1 MCYGLQK
8 REKRQDRDEAF
19 FLTAATAFGIAVG
32 LALVAAMLVAAMLV
46 AAMLVSSIKKTAHE
60 ERVRDQGAAV
70 FRIFKPTYHVRGA

>member
-1 MCYGLQK
+1 MCYGLRK
-8 REKRQDRDEAF
+8 REERQDRDETF

-32 LALVAAMLVAAMLV
+32 LALV

>member
-8 REKRQDRDEAF
+8 RGERRDRDETF
-19 FLTAATAFGIAVG
+19 FLTAATALGIAVG
-32 LALVAAMLVAAMLV
+32 LALV

-60 ERVRDQGAAV
+60 ERIKDQGAAV